1 MLKKQV
7 RFGKRWLVFIYFYPG
22 AAANRV
28 ASEACVQARNEGR
41 DLSRE
46 GGDVIREACKW
57 SPELSAACEV
67 WKEIKFEFETIDKL

>member
-1 MLKKQV
+1 M
-7 RFGKRWLVFIYFYPG
+7 
-22 AAANRV
+22 
-28 ASEACVQARNEGR
+28 QARNEGR

-57 SPELSAACEV
+57 SPELAAACEV

>member
-1 MLKKQV
+1 MIYVKFPNK
-7 RFGKRWLVFIYFYPG
+7 FFNLVY
-22 AAANRV
+22 
-28 ASEACVQARNEGR
+28 RNEGR

-57 SPELSAACEV
+57 SPELAAACEV

>member
-1 MLKKQV
+1 MVVEIIHMVLEQ
-7 RFGKRWLVFIYFYPG
+7 VFIKLSFH
-22 AAANRV
+22 
-28 ASEACVQARNEGR
+28 RNEGR

-57 SPELSAACEV
+57 SPELAAACEV